1 MGLFGFFSA
10 APKEAA
16 QVHTP
21 PALQGDVAGL
31 RTKLTGTLLCFGDE
45 NFETEPPEKTLVA
58 GYRKG
63 ALVLRLSFLDC
74 TSTALQLTCLL
85 LTQGYEAARFGKTWL
100 RDPVVFGYP
109 AAIVS
114 VKCAEDISH
123 AIKFAAA
130 QKVNKDPH
138 ELMAIC
144 VAGGRHTKSSMLSD
158 RLCIDLT
165 TYMNEVVVD
174 AETQT
179 ATAKGGTTLAALD
192 SYSCI
197 YTMRVTSCA
206 GGISLPGA
214 QQLRLHY
221 SAT

>member
-1 MGLFGFFSA
+1 MGLFGFFNA
-10 APKEAA
+10 APKEAV

-31 RTKLTGTLLCFGDE
+31 RNNLKGTLLCFGDE
-45 NFETEPPEKTLVA
+45 
-58 GYRKG
+58 
-63 ALVLRLSFLDC
+63 
-74 TSTALQLTCLL
+74 
-85 LTQGYEAARFGKTWL
+85 GYEAARFGKTWL

-114 VKCAEDISH
+114 VKSAEDISH

-130 QKVNKDPH
+130 QK
-138 ELMAIC
+138 MAIC